1 MFGRIPER
9 GNQSETLYHYI
20 FGVCLS
26 QIFKCFKICDKY
38 TKFLDMYSFF
48 AYKNLWI
55 YKLSLPRCK
64 DRIATGQ
71 TTTTLMNNFQCLMI
85 NVHRLLPLKL
95 YIDNQ
100 LFIEKQVCC

>member
-1 MFGRIPER
+1 MQAPSDSFKARPKVNMF
-9 GNQSETLYHYI
+9 
-20 FGVCLS
+20 
-26 QIFKCFKICDKY
+26 
-38 TKFLDMYSFF
+38 YS
-48 AYKNLWI
+48 KNFRQI
-55 YKLSLPRCK
+55 YKIFMTCISFLPIKIYGFINFFLPRCK

-100 LFIEKQVCC
+100 LFIGKQVCC

>member
-20 FGVCLS
+20 FWVCLS
-26 QIFKCFKICDKY
+26 QIFKCFKIFDKY
-38 TKFLDMYSFF
+38 TNFYDIFPFCLQKIYRFI
-48 AYKNLWI
+48 NL
-55 YKLSLPRCK
+55 SCCK
-64 DRIATGQ
+64 STMHIGQ

-100 LFIEKQVCC
+100 LFIGKQVCC